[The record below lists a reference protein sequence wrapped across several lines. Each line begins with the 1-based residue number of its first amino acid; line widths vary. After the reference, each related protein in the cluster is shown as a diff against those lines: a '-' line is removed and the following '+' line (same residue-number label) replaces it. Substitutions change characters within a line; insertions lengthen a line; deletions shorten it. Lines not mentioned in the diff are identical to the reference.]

1 MEIKSLN
8 SKNKGEYLMYKNKKV
23 LVAGGTGTIGIPLIK
38 KLIELKANVTVVSM
52 DSVEY
57 AKTVLGDNVSFM
69 QMDLTNFNNCL
80 RVTKNQDYVFNLV
93 GIKGSTGIGET
104 KVASYFVPMLR
115 FQTNLM
121 EASFRNDISRYLF
134 VSSVCAYPQL
144 SFPKEEDC
152 LWNGL
157 PKQNDRI
164 PGLAKR
170 IGEIQGEAY
179 LQEHGWDAVRI
190 VRPSNVYGPFDD
202 FDPATAQVIPA
213 LIRRMIDGENPIK
226 VWGDGSAVRDFIFS
240 EELADWILVALE
252 KAPPC
257 VPINLG
263 SGKGVT
269 IKELAET
276 IAQCVPEPP
285 QIEWDTTKPS
295 GDPVRILSMERAKKL
310 MGFKLKTDLKEGI
323 KKTVDWY
330 LDNEELANQKKGYI
344 LTSKERQFLL
354 PLAELIDRLTI
365 GQIKEVLIP
374 ENKKSYAQEMQ
385 KLAHDIDLMIEEGE
399 LKLSARLIRIIIVL
413 SQMNLHI
420 WYNKDKMQND
430 QDHYL
435 ELLKFAHQLNGIRN
449 QMKNLL
455 LEETGDKEKSAI
467 RTNFN
472 TDNLKGWDIS
482 IE

>member
-1 MEIKSLN
+1 METDMKIYQ
-8 SKNKGEYLMYKNKKV
+8 NKRV
-23 LVAGGTGTIGIPLIK
+23 LVAGGTGTIGIPLVK
-38 KLIELKANVTVVSM
+38 KLLELGSDVTVVSL
-52 DSVEY
+52 DTLEY
-57 AKTVLGDNVSFM
+57 ARKIFGKEVCFIQS
-69 QMDLTNFNNCL
+69 DLTNFDNCL
-80 RVTKNQDYVFNLV
+80 NVIKNHDYVFNLV

-104 KVASYFVPMLR
+104 KVASYLVPMLW

-121 EASFRNDISRYLF
+121 EASFRNGISRYLF
-134 VSSVCAYPQL
+134 VSSICGYPQ
-144 SFPKEEDC
+144 SAIPKEEDTI
-152 LWNGL
+152 WNGM

-164 PGLAKR
+164 PGIAKR
-170 IGEIQGEAY
+170 IGEIQGESY
-179 LQEHGWDAVRI
+179 LLEYGWDAVRI

-202 FDPATAQVIPA
+202 FNPTTAQVIPS
-213 LIRRMIDGENPIK
+213 LITRVVNGENPLK

-240 EELADWILVALE
+240 EELADWMLVVLE

-295 GDPVRILSMERAKKL
+295 GDPVRILSVERAKKL
-310 MGFKLKTDLKEGI
+310 IGFKLKTDLKEGV

-330 LDNEELANQKKGYI
+330 LNNVKLANQKRRYI
-344 LTSKERQFLL
+344 LKSKKRQFLL

-374 ENKKSYAQEMQ
+374 EDKKSYAQEMQ

-420 WYNKDKMQND
+420 WFNKDKMLKD
-430 QDHYL
+430 PDHYL
-435 ELLKFAHQLNGIRN
+435 ELLKFSHQLNGIRN

-455 LEETGDKEKSAI
+455 LEEEGDKEKSAI

-472 TDNLKGWDIS
+472 TDNLEGWDIS

>member
-1 MEIKSLN
+1 
-8 SKNKGEYLMYKNKKV
+8 MYKNKKV
-23 LVAGGTGTIGIPLIK
+23 LVAGGTGTIGIPLVK
-38 KLIELKANVTVVSM
+38 RLIELEANVTVVSM

-57 AKTVLGDNVSFM
+57 SRAVLGDNVFFM
-69 QMDLTNFNNCL
+69 RKDLTNFNNCL
-80 RVTKNQDYVFNLV
+80 GATKNQDYVFNLV

-104 KVASYFVPMLR
+104 KVASYLVPMLR

-121 EASFRNDISRYLF
+121 EASFRNGVSRYLF

-144 SFPKEEDC
+144 SSPKEEDC

-164 PGLAKR
+164 PGVAKR
-170 IGEIQGEAY
+170 IGEVQGEAY
-179 LQEHGWDAVRI
+179 LQEYGWDAVRI

-240 EELADWILVALE
+240 EEVADWMLVALE

-263 SGKGVT
+263 SGKGT
-269 IKELAET
+269 AIKELAET

-285 QIEWDTTKPS
+285 RIEWDTAKPS
-295 GDPVRILSMERAKKL
+295 GDSVRILSMERAKKL
-310 MGFKLKTDLKEGI
+310 IGFKSKTDLKEGI

-330 LDNEELANQKKGYI
+330 LGNAELARPKKGYI
-344 LTSKERQFLL
+344 MKRKERRYLL

-374 ENKKSYAQEMQ
+374 ENKESYAQEMK
-385 KLAHDIDLMIEEGE
+385 KLAHDIDLIIEERD
-399 LKLSARLIRIIIVL
+399 LKLSARLIRIIIIL

-420 WYNKDKMQND
+420 WHNKDKMQKD
-430 QDHYL
+430 PERYS

-455 LEETGDKEKSAI
+455 LEETRDKEKSAI

-472 TDNLKGWDIS
+472 IDGLEGWDIS

>member
-1 MEIKSLN
+1 
-8 SKNKGEYLMYKNKKV
+8 MYKNKKV
-23 LVAGGTGTIGIPLIK
+23 LVAGGTGTIGIPLVK
-38 KLIELKANVTVVSM
+38 RLMELEANVTVVSM
-52 DSVEY
+52 DSAEY
-57 AKTVLGDNVSFM
+57 ARAVLGDSVSFM
-69 QMDLTNFNNCL
+69 RRDLTNFNNCL
-80 RVTKNQDYVFNLV
+80 GATKNQDYVFNLV

-104 KVASYFVPMLR
+104 KVASYFVPMLQ

-121 EASFRNDISRYLF
+121 EASFRNGVSRYLF

-144 SFPKEEDC
+144 SSPKEEDC

-164 PGLAKR
+164 PGVAKR
-170 IGEIQGEAY
+170 IGEVQGEAY

-202 FDPATAQVIPA
+202 FEPATAQVIPA
-213 LIRRMIDGENPIK
+213 LIRRMIDGENPVR

-240 EELADWILVALE
+240 QEVADWMLVALE

-263 SGKGVT
+263 SGKGTT
-269 IKELAET
+269 IRELAEN
-276 IAQCVPEPP
+276 IAQCVPKPP
-285 QIEWDTTKPS
+285 QIEWDITKPS
-295 GDPVRILSMERAKKL
+295 GDSVRILSTERAKKL
-310 MGFKLKTDLKEGI
+310 IGFKSRTDLKQGI

-330 LDNEELANQKKGYI
+330 LNNAELAHPKKRHI
-344 LTSKERQFLL
+344 MRSKERRYLL
-354 PLAELIDRLTI
+354 PLTELIDRLTI
-365 GQIKEVLIP
+365 DHIKEVLIP
-374 ENKKSYAQEMQ
+374 ENKESYAQEM
-385 KLAHDIDLMIEEGE
+385 KILAHDIDLIIEERE
-399 LKLSARLIRIIIVL
+399 LKLSARLIRIITVL

-420 WYNKDKMQND
+420 WYNKDKMQKD
-430 QDHYL
+430 PGRYS

-455 LEETGDKEKSAI
+455 LEETGDKEKSAV

-472 TDNLKGWDIS
+472 IDGLEGWDIS

>member
-1 MEIKSLN
+1 
-8 SKNKGEYLMYKNKKV
+8 MYKDRKV
-23 LVAGGTGTIGIPLIK
+23 LVAGGTGTIGIPLVK
-38 KLIELKANVTVVSM
+38 RLIELKANVTVVSM

-57 AKTVLGDNVSFM
+57 SRAVLGDKVFFM
-69 QMDLTNFNNCL
+69 RRDLTNFNNCL
-80 RVTKNQDYVFNLV
+80 DATKNQDYVFNLV

-121 EASFRNDISRYLF
+121 EASFRNGVSRYLF
-134 VSSVCAYPQL
+134 VSSVCAYPQSSL
-144 SFPKEEDC
+144 PKEEDC

-170 IGEIQGEAY
+170 IGEVQGEAY
-179 LQEHGWDAVRI
+179 LQEYGWEAVRI

-213 LIRRMIDGENPIK
+213 LIRRMIDGENPVK

-240 EELADWILVALE
+240 EEVAYWMLVALE

-263 SGKGVT
+263 SGKGT
-269 IKELAET
+269 AIKELAET
-276 IAQCVPEPP
+276 IAQCVSEPP
-285 QIEWDTTKPS
+285 RIEWDTAKPS
-295 GDPVRILSMERAKKL
+295 GDSVRILSMERAKKL
-310 MGFKLKTDLKEGI
+310 IGFQSKTNLKEGI

-330 LDNEELANQKKGYI
+330 LGNAELAHPKKGY
-344 LTSKERQFLL
+344 TMRRKERRYLL

-365 GQIKEVLIP
+365 DQIKEVLIP
-374 ENKKSYAQEMQ
+374 ENKESCAEEMK
-385 KLAHDIDLMIEEGE
+385 KLAHDIDLIIEERE
-399 LKLSARLIRIIIVL
+399 LKLSARLIRIIIML

-420 WYNKDKMQND
+420 WYNKDKMQKD
-430 QDHYL
+430 PEHYS

-455 LEETGDKEKSAI
+455 LEETGDKEKSAV
-467 RTNFN
+467 RTNFD
-472 TDNLKGWDIS
+472 TDGLEGWDIS

>member
-1 MEIKSLN
+1 
-8 SKNKGEYLMYKNKKV
+8 MYKNKKV
-23 LVAGGTGTIGIPLIK
+23 LVAGGTGTIGIPLVK
-38 KLIELKANVTVVSM
+38 RLIELEANVTVVSM

-57 AKTVLGDNVSFM
+57 AGAVLGDSVSFM
-69 QMDLTNFNNCL
+69 RKDLTNFNNCL
-80 RVTKNQDYVFNLV
+80 GATKNQDYVFNLV

-121 EASFRNDISRYLF
+121 EASFRNGVSRYLF

-144 SFPKEEDC
+144 SSPKEEDC

-164 PGLAKR
+164 PGVAKR
-170 IGEIQGEAY
+170 IGEVQGEAY

-190 VRPSNVYGPFDD
+190 VRPSNVYGPYDD

-213 LIRRMIDGENPIK
+213 LIRRMIDGENPVK

-240 EELADWILVALE
+240 QEVADWMLVALE

-263 SGKGVT
+263 SGKGTT
-269 IKELAET
+269 IRELAEN

-295 GDPVRILSMERAKKL
+295 GDSVRILSIERAKKL
-310 MGFKLKTDLKEGI
+310 IGFKSRTDLKEGI

-330 LDNEELANQKKGYI
+330 LNNAELAHPKKRYVMK
-344 LTSKERQFLL
+344 SKERRYLL

-365 GQIKEVLIP
+365 DQIKEVSIP
-374 ENKKSYAQEMQ
+374 ENKESYAQEMK
-385 KLAHDIDLMIEEGE
+385 KLAHDLDLIIEERE
-399 LKLSARLIRIIIVL
+399 LRLSARLIRIITIL

-420 WYNKDKMQND
+420 WYNKDKMQKD
-430 QDHYL
+430 PEHYS

-472 TDNLKGWDIS
+472 IDGLEGWDIS

>member
-1 MEIKSLN
+1 
-8 SKNKGEYLMYKNKKV
+8 MYKNKKV
-23 LVAGGTGTIGIPLIK
+23 LVAGGTGTIGIPLVK
-38 KLIELKANVTVVSM
+38 RLIELEAIVTVVSM

-57 AKTVLGDNVSFM
+57 ARAVLGDNVSFM
-69 QMDLTNFNNCL
+69 RRDLTSFNNCL
-80 RVTKNQDYVFNLV
+80 SATKNQDYVFNLV

-121 EASFRNDISRYLF
+121 EASFRNGVSRYLF

-144 SFPKEEDC
+144 SSPKEEDC

-164 PGLAKR
+164 PGVAKR
-170 IGEIQGEAY
+170 IGEVQGEAY
-179 LQEHGWDAVRI
+179 LQEYGWDAVRI

-202 FDPATAQVIPA
+202 FEPATAQVIPA
-213 LIRRMIDGENPIK
+213 LIRRMIDGENPVK

-240 EELADWILVALE
+240 QEVADWMLVALE

-263 SGKGVT
+263 SGKGTT
-269 IKELAET
+269 IRELAEN

-295 GDPVRILSMERAKKL
+295 GDTVRILSMERAKKL
-310 MGFKLKTDLKEGI
+310 IGFRSKTDLKEGI

-330 LDNEELANQKKGYI
+330 LNNAELAHPKKRYI
-344 LTSKERQFLL
+344 MRSKERQYLL

-365 GQIKEVLIP
+365 DQIKEVLIP
-374 ENKKSYAQEMQ
+374 ENKESYAQEM
-385 KLAHDIDLMIEEGE
+385 KILAHDLDLIIEERE
-399 LKLSARLIRIIIVL
+399 LKLSARLIRIITIL

-420 WYNKDKMQND
+420 WYNKDKMQKD
-430 QDHYL
+430 PKHYS

-472 TDNLKGWDIS
+472 IDGLEGWDIS

>member
-1 MEIKSLN
+1 
-8 SKNKGEYLMYKNKKV
+8 MYKNKKV
-23 LVAGGTGTIGIPLIK
+23 LVAGGTGTIGIPLVK
-38 KLIELKANVTVVSM
+38 RLIELEANVTVVSM

-57 AKTVLGDNVSFM
+57 AGAVLGDSVSFM
-69 QMDLTNFNNCL
+69 RMDLTNFNNCL
-80 RVTKNQDYVFNLV
+80 GATKNQDYVFNLV

-121 EASFRNDISRYLF
+121 EASFKNSVSRYLF

-144 SFPKEEDC
+144 SSPKEEDC

-164 PGLAKR
+164 PGVAKR
-170 IGEIQGEAY
+170 IGEVQGEAY
-179 LQEHGWDAVRI
+179 LQEYGWDAVRI

-202 FDPATAQVIPA
+202 FEPATAQVIPA
-213 LIRRMIDGENPIK
+213 LIRRMIDGENPVK

-240 EELADWILVALE
+240 QEVADWMLVALE

-263 SGKGVT
+263 SGKGTT
-269 IKELAET
+269 IRELAEN

-295 GDPVRILSMERAKKL
+295 GDSVRILSMERAKKL
-310 MGFKLKTDLKEGI
+310 IGFKSRTDLKEGI

-330 LDNEELANQKKGYI
+330 LNNAKLAHPKKRCVMR
-344 LTSKERQFLL
+344 SKERRYLL

-365 GQIKEVLIP
+365 DQIKEVSIP
-374 ENKKSYAQEMQ
+374 ENKESYAQEM
-385 KLAHDIDLMIEEGE
+385 KILAHDIDLIIEERE
-399 LKLSARLIRIIIVL
+399 LKLSARLIRIITVL

-420 WYNKDKMQND
+420 WYNKDKMQKD
-430 QDHYL
+430 PKHYS

-472 TDNLKGWDIS
+472 IDGLEGWDIS